1 MQEYF
6 SYIIYH
12 DNVILYNN
20 IHEDSLILLGQ
31 VVFRVYL
38 QPIMHMLQVLLY
50 TNTKYIKKNLLSI
63 IYIWRI

>member
-38 QPIMHMLQVLLY
+38 QPIMHMLQVLLQIQ
-50 TNTKYIKKNLLSI
+50 NT
-63 IYIWRI
+63 